1 MLENYLKKLDD
12 FILAADE
19 IVDIEIIRRSIWDTE
34 LEKIA
39 IYRYK
44 IHLYDGSLVEL
55 TERLVE
61 GKGELRRSK
70 YRFHWQTRDGLL
82 IKRWDNAKHHPEI
95 STFPHHLHDGEEE
108 NVVPHKEPDGLEI
121 LSLVIGELSHIS
133 HH

>member
-1 MLENYLKKLDD
+1 MLDEYLKKLDD

-19 IVDIEIIRRSIWDTE
+19 IVDIEILRRSIWDTE

-39 IYRYK
+39 IYRYR
-44 IHLYDGSLVEL
+44 IHFYDGSLVEL

-61 GKGELRRSK
+61 EKGELRRTK
-70 YRFHWQTRDGLL
+70 YRYHWQTKDGAL
-82 IKRWDNAKHHPEI
+82 IKRWDNAKHHPGI

-108 NVVPHKEPDGLEI
+108 NVVSHKEPEGLEI
-121 LSLVIGELSHIS
+121 LSLVIEEFTRIS